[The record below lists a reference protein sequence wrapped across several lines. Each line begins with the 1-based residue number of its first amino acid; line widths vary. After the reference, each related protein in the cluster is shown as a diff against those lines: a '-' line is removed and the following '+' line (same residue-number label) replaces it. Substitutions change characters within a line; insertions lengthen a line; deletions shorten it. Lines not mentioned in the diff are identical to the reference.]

1 MASSNKVIKD
11 INILSEENWMGG
23 ASEKENKELL
33 AALKEAKSIEKADP
47 SYNQSET
54 DEAVK
59 NLAKIAQ
66 EFQKIPKISPL
77 NSPEKQKVN
86 PNVQS
91 GNNDQGKIPTGSSVQ
106 NKNQPGAK
114 SVTQRPRYQICATK
128 RVKMIS
134 EKLKAFEGG
143 KDGVVT
149 IKLRAS
155 QFVLIKQIL
164 ESSCEIF
171 GQATASN
178 LQVLDPFNPAIAH
191 LLANKE
197 QIKRD
202 NLKEDKILPVSPTVH
217 QGSQTGSIPE
227 NPGSMQQPALQ
238 SKEMEK
244 PPFLP
249 PIPAVPAPS
258 VPVFNNSQS
267 GLDHSQEA
275 SSPAQEPVFP
285 PPHHHTWSSGPRG
298 RGSRGQRHNPY
309 EHHDRNSLI
318 QHQVWVRQKL
328 RETDPTRRGNRGG
341 WRGRGSNQSNWY

>member
-1 MASSNKVIKD
+1 
-11 INILSEENWMGG
+11 MGG

-66 EFQKIPKISPL
+66 QFQKIPPSVSPL

-91 GNNDQGKIPTGSSVQ
+91 GNTVDQGKAQTGSSVQ
-106 NKNQPGAK
+106 NKSHPGAK

-202 NLKEDKILPVSPTVH
+202 NLKEDKIIVPSTVH
-217 QGSQTGSIPE
+217 QESQTSIPE
-227 NPGSMQQPALQ
+227 NPNSMQQPALQ
-238 SKEMEK
+238 PKEKEE
-244 PPFLP
+244 PPLLP
-249 PIPAVPAPS
+249 PTYIPPPSAPVS
-258 VPVFNNSQS
+258 NSQPGS
-267 GLDHSQEA
+267 NNSQEA
-275 SSPAQEPVFP
+275 SSPAQESVFP

>member
-66 EFQKIPKISPL
+66 EFQKIPKISPI

-202 NLKEDKILPVSPTVH
+202 NLKEDKIIVPSTVH
-217 QGSQTGSIPE
+217 QESQTSIPE
-227 NPGSMQQPALQ
+227 NPNSMQQPALQ
-238 SKEMEK
+238 PKEKEE
-244 PPFLP
+244 PPLLP
-249 PIPAVPAPS
+249 PTYIPPPSAPVS
-258 VPVFNNSQS
+258 NSQPGS
-267 GLDHSQEA
+267 NNSQEA
-275 SSPAQEPVFP
+275 SSPAQESVFP

-318 QHQVWVRQKL
+318 QHQVWVRQRL

-341 WRGRGSNQSNWY
+341 WRGRGSNQNWY

>member
-66 EFQKIPKISPL
+66 QFQKIPPSVSPI

-91 GNNDQGKIPTGSSVQ
+91 GNNDQGKVPTGSSVQ

-178 LQVLDPFNPAIAH
+178 LQVLDPLNPAIAH

-202 NLKEDKILPVSPTVH
+202 NLKEDKIIPVPSTVH
-217 QGSQTGSIPE
+217 QESQTSIPE
-227 NPGSMQQPALQ
+227 NPNSMQQPALQ
-238 SKEMEK
+238 PKEKEE
-244 PPFLP
+244 PPLLP
-249 PIPAVPAPS
+249 PTYIPPPSAPVS
-258 VPVFNNSQS
+258 NSQP
-267 GLDHSQEA
+267 GLNNSQEA
-275 SSPAQEPVFP
+275 SSPAQESVFP
-285 PPHHHTWSSGPRG
+285 PPHHHTWSTGPRG

-328 RETDPTRRGNRGG
+328 RETDPTRRGNR
-341 WRGRGSNQSNWY
+341 WRGRGSNHSNNWY

>member
-66 EFQKIPKISPL
+66 EFQKIPKISPI

-202 NLKEDKILPVSPTVH
+202 NLKEDKIIVPSTVH
-217 QGSQTGSIPE
+217 QESQTSIPE
-227 NPGSMQQPALQ
+227 NPNSMQQPALQ
-238 SKEMEK
+238 PKEKEE
-244 PPFLP
+244 PPLLP
-249 PIPAVPAPS
+249 PTYIPPPSAPVS
-258 VPVFNNSQS
+258 NSQP
-267 GLDHSQEA
+267 GLNNSQEA
-275 SSPAQEPVFP
+275 SSPAQESVFP

-318 QHQVWVRQKL
+318 QHQVWVRQRL

-341 WRGRGSNQSNWY
+341 WRGRGSNQNWY

>member
-66 EFQKIPKISPL
+66 QFQKIPPSVSPI

-86 PNVQS
+86 PNVQ
-91 GNNDQGKIPTGSSVQ
+91 GKVPTGSSVQ

-202 NLKEDKILPVSPTVH
+202 NLKEDKIIVPSTVH
-217 QGSQTGSIPE
+217 QESQTSIPE
-227 NPGSMQQPALQ
+227 NPNSMQQPALQ
-238 SKEMEK
+238 PKEKEE
-244 PPFLP
+244 PPLLP
-249 PIPAVPAPS
+249 PTYIPPPSAPVS
-258 VPVFNNSQS
+258 NSQPGS
-267 GLDHSQEA
+267 NNSQEA
-275 SSPAQEPVFP
+275 SSPAQESVFP
-285 PPHHHTWSSGPRG
+285 PPHHHTWSTGPRG